1 MLDIDI
7 FATIF
12 SRYRYIC
19 YNNVCGSLL
28 AIFSPACA
36 PPIAINRL
44 PADCFQEISATI
56 SYNRDLY
63 ISATILY
70 NRDLYIF
77 ATISARE
84 IGCLTYISAT
94 ISSNGTLW

>member
-7 FATIF
+7 FATIS
-12 SRYRYIC
+12 SRDRYIC

-56 SYNRDLY
+56 
-63 ISATILY
+63 LY
-70 NRDLYIF
+70 NRDLYTF